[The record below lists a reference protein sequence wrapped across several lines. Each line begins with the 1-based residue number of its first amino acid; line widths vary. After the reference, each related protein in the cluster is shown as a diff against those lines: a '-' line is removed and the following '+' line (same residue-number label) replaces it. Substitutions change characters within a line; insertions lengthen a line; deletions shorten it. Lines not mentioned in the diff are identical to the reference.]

1 MSAARIQDIL
11 RNDARLGRLAKQ
23 AEKLAAVEKALR
35 RELPDALAQVVSVC
49 NLRDGH
55 LIIAAHDGPAA
66 AKLRQL
72 VQTLADRL
80 RAQVPEITAIHVKVQ
95 ASSPFNPLH
104 RKHISLGESA
114 GEALMQ
120 LAGELPASDLK
131 RAVLRLGKRAQPPS
145 KD

>member
-35 RELPDALAQVVSVC
+35 RELPEALAQVVSVC

-80 RAQVPEITAIHVKVQ
+80 RTQVPEITAIQVKVQ
-95 ASSPFNPLH
+95 ASSPFNPLQ

-114 GEALMQ
+114 GEALLQ
-120 LAGELPASDLK
+120 FASELPASDLK
-131 RAVLRLGKRAQPPS
+131 RAVQRLGRRAQPSS